1 MSAMAGAMQFSR
13 GRHPFHACS
22 VFTVNKFTKNVLVTV
37 ACDGCIVRGKSSM
50 GDLDDIGFPVETAKP
65 KIFHVRVSRTA
76 PALRS
81 PTAAR
86 SRAVP

>member
-1 MSAMAGAMQFSR
+1 MHGRQVRTHGIVRR
-13 GRHPFHACS
+13 GRDFRRLH
-22 VFTVNKFTKNVLVTV
+22 
-37 ACDGCIVRGKSSM
+37 IVRGKSSM
-50 GDLDDIGFPVETAKP
+50 DDLDDIGFPVETAKR